1 MNILYNVDFK
11 ERKLVNVVGIPKQS
25 KHQCDCCHT
34 QYIHIEDGEENMP
47 FLQIM
52 KKIHSKREA
61 TEIKINI
68 CRDCAMNMPKLFEE
82 S

>member
-11 ERKLVNVVGIPKQS
+11 ERKLISIVGVPKQS
-25 KHQCDCCHT
+25 KHQCDCCHV
-34 QYIHIEDGEENMP
+34 QYIHIEDSSENMP
-47 FLQIM
+47 FLQIV
-52 KKIHSKREA
+52 KKIHGRKEA

-68 CRDCAMNMPKLFEE
+68 CRDCAINMPKLFEE